1 MFLAVFGITFQL
13 RDISEACI
21 LLSMYW
27 FSIQEGVSVLVISL
41 EGCNNVFN
49 STNLWLGELSHAEQF
64 S

>member
-1 MFLAVFGITFQL
+1 
-13 RDISEACI
+13 
-21 LLSMYW
+21 MYW